1 MLFRKIESLIEEHL
15 KSDTKKILLI
25 DGARQVGKTYII
37 RYVGEKLFENFIEI
51 NMVEDSLGDR
61 LFAETKT
68 VEDFYLQIS
77 MLKGEKMK
85 EKENTLIFIDEIQ
98 AYPHL
103 LTLLKFLSQDN
114 KFTYIASGS
123 LLGVTL
129 SQTTSIP
136 MGSIR
141 KVRMYPLDFEEFLYA
156 NGLNELA
163 LSSMRK
169 KFEHLESL
177 DEPMHNKMMDL
188 FRKYLLIGGLPDA
201 VNAYLETKNIK
212 AVREIQTETHSYY
225 AADAAKYD
233 EKNKLKIR
241 RIYDLLPSNME
252 NKKKRVVAKSIEDQP
267 FDILDINMGCP
278 VPKVVNNGEG
288 SALLKNPELI
298 RKIVTAVSGAVKK
311 PVTAKMRIGFEGFPV
326 DSVEIAKIMED
337 SGAAAIAV
345 HGRTRQQYYSGHAD
359 WDTIRRIKEAVSVPV
374 IGNGDVDS
382 PEKAEA
388 LLKETGCDAVMIG
401 RAVRGNPWIFREM
414 NHYFSTGEKLG
425 RPSAEEI
432 REVILRHAR
441 WQIEKKGEFT
451 GIREMRKHVAWYT
464 AGMRHSAGLRRESN
478 LISSYQELEAL
489 LDRMTE
495 QNLGNNLQ

>member
-1 MLFRKIESLIEEHL
+1 MIGGVLMLFRKIESLIEEHL

-68 VEDFYLQIS
+68 VEDFYLQVS

-252 NKKKRVVAKSIEDQP
+252 NKKKRVVAKSIEDKKGKTFNDYVDEFEYLISAGIALNVQAISNP
-267 FDILDINMGCP
+267 VFPLIESTGKNLLKLYLNDVGILTNILYGNNIRAVLDDEKSINLGSVYETVVASELTAHGFKLFYYDNRNKGEVDYLIDDYDSLCT
-278 VPKVVNNGEG
+278 VPIEVKSGKDYTVH
-288 SALLKNPELI
+288 SALNTFVKNEDYHI
-298 RKIVTAVSGAVKK
+298 KKAFVMSNERTVKQNGKITYIPIYYIMFFNA
-311 PVTAKMRIGFEGFPV
+311 
-326 DSVEIAKIMED
+326 DS
-337 SGAAAIAV
+337 
-345 HGRTRQQYYSGHAD
+345 
-359 WDTIRRIKEAVSVPV
+359 
-374 IGNGDVDS
+374 
-382 PEKAEA
+382 
-388 LLKETGCDAVMIG
+388 
-401 RAVRGNPWIFREM
+401 
-414 NHYFSTGEKLG
+414 
-425 RPSAEEI
+425 
-432 REVILRHAR
+432 
-441 WQIEKKGEFT
+441 
-451 GIREMRKHVAWYT
+451 
-464 AGMRHSAGLRRESN
+464 SN
-478 LISSYQELEAL
+478 KNIQL
-489 LDRMTE
+489 
-495 QNLGNNLQ
+495 